1 MLPIRLRIYEN
12 TEAPPFRRMLRGREL
27 SLPLF
32 SGYFPNETPQNL
44 GQMRDEAESPCPFG
58 LEMS

>member
-44 GQMRDEAESPCPFG
+44 GQMRDDAESP
-58 LEMS
+58 